1 MMHKVKV
8 FTRAIGLFLL
18 LIATFA
24 FAMFQGGFVS
34 WFLFYTF
41 FPFAIYSLVLFFYP
55 LTSFQV
61 ERNVIKKEY
70 VAGDTVQVN
79 IRLTRKNRFPLLY
92 ILVADDTGQPWGH
105 VSHVSTSLVFI
116 GFKRSIECTYSIE
129 DVPRGKHVFQSIH
142 LQTGDV
148 IGLCQKKLSIHVV
161 DAITVFPAFHLLRKQ
176 EFEILFSGNGGASQ
190 RAAGEQSVISGVR
203 EYQAGDQLSWIHWK
217 ATARTNKMMT
227 KEFEEQK
234 REHVHLILDCEHS
247 PSFEGLISFAASFVQ
262 FVMSRGGQLGY
273 IDSENEL
280 LLPIQKG
287 ERHRKEIFYQLAQ
300 VKSNNQGV
308 MKPSLLKGI
317 STVSN
322 QVKLVIMTSQLTL
335 EKLEVMSTFRK
346 SQTVTCFVVQT
357 EEMVKEADDSMQEA
371 ALKRGIRVKF
381 LPTEARIRRR
391 ML

>member
-1 MMHKVKV
+1 MMQKVKA
-8 FTRAIGLFLL
+8 FTKGIGLFLL
-18 LIATFA
+18 LIATFV

-41 FPFAIYSLVLFFYP
+41 LPFAMYSLVLFFYP

-61 ERNVIKKEY
+61 ERNITKKEY
-70 VAGDTVQVN
+70 VAGDRIEVN

-92 ILVADDTGQPWGH
+92 VLVADDTGQPWGH
-105 VSHVSTSLVFI
+105 VSISLVFI
-116 GFKRSIECTYSIE
+116 GFKRSIEYTYSIE

-148 IGLCQKKLSIHVV
+148 IGLCQKKLSIHVADV
-161 DAITVFPAFHLLRKQ
+161 ITVFPAFHLLRKQ

-234 REHVHLILDCEHS
+234 REHVYLILDCEHS
-247 PSFEGLISFAASFVQ
+247 PSFESLISFAASFVQ
-262 FVMSRGGQLGY
+262 FVMSRGSQLGY

-300 VKSNNQGV
+300 VKSNNQGA

-322 QVKLVIMTSQLTL
+322 QVKLVIMTSQLTF

-346 SQTVTCFVVQT
+346 GQTVTCFVVQT
-357 EEMVKEADDSMQEA
+357 EEMAKEADDSMQEA

-381 LPTEARIRRR
+381 LPTEARIRRG